1 MNINFKGMFTT
12 VVFFGA
18 FIVAILWGAWE
29 FIDWMWID
37 DAIRVSEP
45 LAPEI
50 ELIINDN
57 VVDTVYVY
65 RLP

>member
-1 MNINFKGMFTT
+1 MNINLNGMFIMLM
-12 VVFFGA
+12 FFGA

-29 FIDWMWID
+29 FIDWMLID

-45 LAPEI
+45 LVPEI

-65 RLP
+65 QLP